1 VSICQSN
8 EIGTTVRRGVSI
20 GIATTLVCSTLLAVL
35 AFVFF
40 SDWLAN
46 WIAVGVLGI
55 ALALILTLYLVL
67 SSRAHGLHPDRITL
81 RLALVLWFYLLIS
94 EEIFD
99 RATGIEIEG
108 VYSVVVYGEICLWI
122 LAGIA
127 LLVILIRNHGWL
139 YPVLLGRSKWV
150 FAFAAVCTLSA
161 LYSPQP
167 RFSGAWAVK
176 LILVVSVLAT
186 CSGLIFD
193 ETDLLALVKVTF
205 WACCYLL
212 LYGTFSDLPRWYLE
226 GRLGKSPTSLAVL
239 SGIVLI
245 LSLMML
251 SLRKLVWPRIFLVSA
266 PLIMILTAGKAGIAG
281 GLFSG
286 VLYFALKRKLGSAV
300 GLLVGLAIL
309 GLLLFLLS
317 APLQNYA
324 GAYIENDQVDNLSG
338 RTNLWSAAL
347 PLIRE
352 SPFLGHG
359 YMASKF
365 ISLRVEHVGWE
376 AGHLHNAFLDVL
388 YNNGLVGLSL
398 ILYINFCIVANLIH
412 VFRTPW
418 ISVSAREI
426 AIAFLAIYSNLLI
439 NAFFNAMIG
448 GRPSAL
454 FMIFLAVFM
463 ISESLRRNL
472 PAGASH
478 QAASNWVVLSLHAD
492 NAAEV

>member
-1 VSICQSN
+1 VSIYQSYD
-8 EIGTTVRRGVSI
+8 IGSAEGEGVSI
-20 GIATTLVCSTLLAVL
+20 GIAATLVCSTLLAVL
-35 AFVFF
+35 AFIFL
-40 SDWLAN
+40 SDSLAN

-55 ALALILTLYLVL
+55 ALTLIFTLYLVL
-67 SSRAHGLHPDRITL
+67 SSGSPNRVTL

-99 RATGIEIEG
+99 RATGIEMEG

-127 LLVILIRNHGWL
+127 LLMILIRNHGCL
-139 YPVLLGRSKWV
+139 YPLLLGRSKWL
-150 FAFAAVCTLSA
+150 FAFAAFCALSA
-161 LYSPQP
+161 VYSPQP
-167 RFSGAWAVK
+167 RFSGAWAIK

-186 CSGLIFD
+186 CSGLILD
-193 ETDLLALVKVTF
+193 EMDLVALLRVTF
-205 WACCYLL
+205 WACSCLL

-239 SGIVLI
+239 SGIVLV
-245 LSLMML
+245 LSLLML
-251 SLRKLVWPRIFLVSA
+251 SLRKCVWPRIFLVAA

-281 GLFSG
+281 SLFSG
-286 VLYFALKRKLGSAV
+286 VLYFALKKKLGSAV
-300 GLLVGLAIL
+300 GLLFGLAIL
-309 GLLLFLLS
+309 SVVLFMFS
-317 APLQNYA
+317 TPLQNYA
-324 GAYIENDQVDNLSG
+324 GAYIANDQVDNLSG
-338 RTNLWSAAL
+338 RTDLWTAAL
-347 PLIRE
+347 PLVKE

-365 ISLRVEHVGWE
+365 ISLRVEHVSWE

-388 YNNGLVGLSL
+388 YNNGVVGLSL
-398 ILYINFCIVANLIH
+398 VLYINFCIVANFIH
-412 VFRTPW
+412 VLRTPTA
-418 ISVSAREI
+418 SVIAREI

-439 NAFFNAMIG
+439 NSFFNAMIG

-472 PAGASH
+472 PADVSH
-478 QAASNWVVLSLHAD
+478 HVSSNWLILSLPAD
-492 NAAEV
+492 NAGEV